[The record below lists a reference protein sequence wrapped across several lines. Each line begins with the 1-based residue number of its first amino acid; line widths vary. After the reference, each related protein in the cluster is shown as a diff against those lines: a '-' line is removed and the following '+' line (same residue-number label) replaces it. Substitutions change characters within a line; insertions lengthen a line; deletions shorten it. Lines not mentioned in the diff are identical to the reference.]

1 MHKHKNIVYT
11 CTFLKRINQHFERAH
26 RKVAGSAEL
35 VSSFVLL
42 TRLGKFFEILACDSM
57 DFPRS
62 KRVSSEKPPT
72 DLGGLGPLLLI
83 NDLVLLFTNTK
94 LPESSIIV

>member
-1 MHKHKNIVYT
+1 
-11 CTFLKRINQHFERAH
+11 
-26 RKVAGSAEL
+26 
-35 VSSFVLL
+35 
-42 TRLGKFFEILACDSM
+42 M